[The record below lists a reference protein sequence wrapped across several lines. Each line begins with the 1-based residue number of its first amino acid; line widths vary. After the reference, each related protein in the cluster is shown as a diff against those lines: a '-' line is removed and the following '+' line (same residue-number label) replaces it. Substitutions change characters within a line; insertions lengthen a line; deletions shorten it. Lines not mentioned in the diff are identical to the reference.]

1 MSYTATD
8 LASVIDRLPANDHDF
23 ANSLVDQA
31 KRRGLTE
38 RQMFFV
44 NKLVTKAKA
53 GDKKVEVGSLAA
65 TIALFDKAKTHLKNP
80 KVVITVDGQPVR
92 LSIAGARSRQPGT
105 LNVAEP
111 GPFGDAK
118 WYGRVTRDG
127 VFHPT
132 ADTASLPGLP
142 AALQRFAQDP
152 ATVAA
157 EHGKLTGN
165 CSFCNR
171 PLSDK
176 RSTAV
181 GYGPICADHFGLPW
195 GS

>member
-1 MSYTATD
+1 MTSYTAND
-8 LASVIDRLPANDHDF
+8 LASVLDKLPASDHDF
-23 ANSLVDQA
+23 AASLISQA
-31 KRRGLTE
+31 ERRGLTE
-38 RQMFFV
+38 RQLFYV
-44 NKLVTKAKA
+44 NKLVTKARA
-53 GDKKVEVGSLAA
+53 EKVQVGSLAA
-65 TIALFDKAKTHLKNP
+65 TIELFDRAAKHLKHP

-92 LSIAGARSRQPGT
+92 LSVAGPRSRQPGT

-111 GPFGDAK
+111 GPFGDVK

-142 AALQRFAQDP
+142 AALQRFASDP

-171 PLSDK
+171 PLKDE

-181 GYGPICADHFGLPW
+181 GYGPVCADHFNLPW
-195 GS
+195 G